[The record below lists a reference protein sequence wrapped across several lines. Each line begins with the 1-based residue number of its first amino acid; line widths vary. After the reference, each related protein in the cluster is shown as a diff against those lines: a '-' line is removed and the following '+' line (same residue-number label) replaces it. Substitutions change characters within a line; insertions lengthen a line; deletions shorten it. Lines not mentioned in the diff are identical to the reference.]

1 MSLQDEIVEFVKKE
15 FSFLKL
21 TYKFAGPKIEKR
33 YGYSVR
39 IFYIGDVLS
48 VEISLDFREKDISI
62 LLVRMKDKKLPKGY
76 YMEQG
81 EKVRIYLIPT
91 IISNGWKI
99 DDDLMRQLK
108 HVSQQRSSSID
119 YYKQDLIIERDIL
132 LSNMDNILLK
142 GAELF
147 K

>member
-1 MSLQDEIVEFVKKE
+1 MSLLNELVEFVKTE
-15 FSFLKL
+15 FSFLKS
-21 TYKFAGPKIEKR
+21 TYKFTGPKVEER
-33 YGYSVR
+33 YGYSAR

-48 VEISLDFREKDISI
+48 VEISLDVREKDISI

-76 YMEQG
+76 YMDRG

-91 IISNGWKI
+91 ITSNGWKK
-99 DDDLMRQLK
+99 DDLIRQLK
-108 HVSQQRSSSID
+108 HISQQRSLSID

-142 GAELF
+142 GVELF